1 MGTTS
6 DPDTPND
13 LRVARDVGVVRGPAV
28 AISFDG
34 SELTAFEGE
43 TVAAALLAQGWR
55 VLRTTAATGSP
66 RGVFC
71 GMGVCYDCLVVID
84 DAPSQRA
91 CMIEV
96 RDGMRIRTQAGPTP
110 RPGPG

>member
-1 MGTTS
+1 MGGTS
-6 DPDTPND
+6 KQGSSSD
-13 LRVARDVGVVRGPAV
+13 LRVARDMGVERGPAV
-28 AISFDG
+28 GISFDG
-34 SELTAFEGE
+34 SELRAFEGE
-43 TVAAALLAQGWR
+43 TVAAALLASGRR
-55 VLRTTAATGSP
+55 VLRTSAATGAP

-91 CMIEV
+91 CMVEV
-96 RDGMRIRTQAGPTP
+96 RDGMRIRSQAGPNP